1 MDRLADDAVEIAQYV
16 LHKLGK
22 QKLILVGQS
31 FGTALG
37 LLAAR
42 RAPQL
47 FHCFVATAQLVST
60 PLTVA
65 GWEAWTRQEAARR
78 NDVEGLKALDAA
90 AGLNILSRER
100 MMAARKWVMSP
111 PDQTYI
117 QQTMTFTGSPDH
129 PNPQA
134 AVWQAG
140 VHFESS
146 RLAPESFVFDAMKAA
161 PNLPV
166 PYILIQGREDHVTPT
181 APARAYFDQLA
192 APSKTFVE
200 IDGGHFACFTNT
212 DQFLAAL
219 RTHVSPLVAAG

>member
-1 MDRLADDAVEIAQYV
+1 
-16 LHKLGK
+16 
-22 QKLILVGQS
+22 
-31 FGTALG
+31 
-37 LLAAR
+37 
-42 RAPQL
+42 
-47 FHCFVATAQLVST
+47 
-60 PLTVA
+60 
-65 GWEAWTRQEAARR
+65 
-78 NDVEGLKALDAA
+78 
-90 AGLNILSRER
+90 
-100 MMAARKWVMSP
+100 
-111 PDQTYI
+111 
-117 QQTMTFTGSPDH
+117 MTFTGSPDH

-219 RTHVSPLVAAG
+219 RAHVSPLVAAG